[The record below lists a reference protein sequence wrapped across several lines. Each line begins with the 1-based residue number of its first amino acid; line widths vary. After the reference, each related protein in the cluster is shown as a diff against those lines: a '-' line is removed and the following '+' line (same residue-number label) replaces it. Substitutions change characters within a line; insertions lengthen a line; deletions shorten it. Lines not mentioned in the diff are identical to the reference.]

1 MGYKTPKK
9 PGGFLYSQN
18 LEVFHLSSYFWWVN
32 YIGMVIYVIIFS
44 FIILILFLSYRGPAV
59 GFGKKKRSVIE
70 QDFKAK
76 DDILT
81 NLDSQKKNRL
91 MFLQAWNTQN
101 YYWDDFFQKLCNKW
115 CTPQRDP

>member
-1 MGYKTPKK
+1 MSE
-9 PGGFLYSQN
+9 LYRYGN
-18 LEVFHLSSYFWWVN
+18 ICHYIFFHYTN
-32 YIGMVIYVIIFS
+32 S
-44 FIILILFLSYRGPAV
+44 FFLSYRGPAV

-91 MFLQAWNTQN
+91 MFLQA
-101 YYWDDFFQKLCNKW
+101 
-115 CTPQRDP
+115 